1 MSKATQ
7 NEHRAW
13 NRSHVSSLPSSR
25 GGGFAFFFF
34 QERDL
39 PSCRLPSSLAL
50 AIANSPGFSSVQEWT
65 GHNFQAIQR
74 LSAGTQGERLPIQ
87 TMQGKRYVK
96 SLLHP
101 LPSHSFSLH
110 RVDRIFLLAVAWLLL
125 RSPHRILRPPR
136 GEVLFHREVQHFINW
151 LNFPW
156 V

>member
-34 QERDL
+34 SQERDL
-39 PSCRLPSSLAL
+39 PSCRLPSSLAP

-110 RVDRIFLLAVAWLLL
+110 RVDRGYFSWLWPGFCCTL
-125 RSPHRILRPPR
+125 HIGFCGPP
-136 GEVLFHREVQHFINW
+136 GEKCCFIER
-151 LNFPW
+151 FSIS
-156 V
+156 